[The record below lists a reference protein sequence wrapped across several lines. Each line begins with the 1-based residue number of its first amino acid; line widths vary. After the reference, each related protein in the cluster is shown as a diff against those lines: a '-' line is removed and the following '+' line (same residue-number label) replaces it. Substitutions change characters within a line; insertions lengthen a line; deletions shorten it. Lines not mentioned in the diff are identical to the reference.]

1 MREKLGST
9 PVLVLVLS
17 LCVARL
23 WLTPLPSSFWVDEMV
38 TAFVIHFGPAH
49 PSLAVAPQVTETIY
63 YWLPRT
69 AERLFGFSEVVY
81 RAPSAIVL
89 GIALWLIARLAGRLI
104 HPQAAWFAVFACLAL
119 KGFNYQA
126 ADARPYALGTCVA
139 AASLFELVRWLDTA
153 RRRDALLFLVFA
165 ALLWRVHL
173 VFWPFYA
180 IFPLYLA
187 VRILRAETSVTR
199 RQAAAVFA
207 LLVLTLIPVAID
219 AIRLVRE
226 AHAHVIADLPG
237 LRDLRRTLKFLLI
250 AQCGGGA
257 LLAALLLRRTPVAIG
272 NSSPVRQVRDL
283 PSGSAPH
290 SALREF
296 PGSAQ
301 GAAGSP
307 GGIENP
313 SAPHSVLRE
322 FPGSAQGAA
331 GSPGGIENPS
341 APHSVLRKFPGS
353 AQGAAGSPGGIENP
367 SASRSVLREFPGSA
381 QGAAGSPGR
390 IENPSAPRSV
400 LREFPGSAQGAAGS
414 PGGIESP
421 SAPRSVL
428 REFPGSAQGAARTPG
443 GIQNPSAPHSVLRGF
458 PGRDAAMP
466 PLSAWVLI
474 LGWWLWH
481 PLALFAFSH
490 ITGNSVYVDRYLSL
504 ALPGAALTATLAAA
518 WFLDPRDCRM
528 CAALL
533 GVCVLIALGQWRQ
546 LWPAHHNSDW
556 RDAARAV
563 TEWTVDADTP
573 VLLPSPFIE
582 AKPPVWRPDY
592 PLPGFLYCY
601 LPVYKIS
608 GKPYLLP
615 FERSPQGERY
625 ASSLL
630 PVLSASPRF
639 LIYGGDKNVFVWRSF
654 LASRPELA
662 GWGNRQFHSF
672 GDVDVAIFENPA
684 FSRAL
689 ALR

>member
-1 MREKLGST
+1 M
-9 PVLVLVLS
+9 
-17 LCVARL
+17 
-23 WLTPLPSSFWVDEMV
+23 PLPSSFWVDEMV
-38 TAFVIHFGPAH
+38 SAFVIHFGPAH
-49 PSLAVAPQVTETIY
+49 PSLAVAPQVAESIY

-69 AERLFGFSEVVY
+69 AERWFGFSEVVY
-81 RAPSAIVL
+81 RAPSLIVL
-89 GIALWLIARLAGRLI
+89 AIALWLIARLAARLI
-104 HPQAAWFAVFACLAL
+104 HPQAAWFVVFACLAL

-139 AASLFELVRWLDTA
+139 AASLFELIRWLDTA

-180 IFPLYLA
+180 IFAIYLA
-187 VRILRAETSVTR
+187 VRILRSETSVTWM
-199 RQAAAVFA
+199 QAAAVFA
-207 LLVLTLIPVAID
+207 LLTVTLLPVAID

-226 AHAHVIADLPG
+226 ARTHVVADLPA

-257 LLAALLLRRTPVAIG
+257 LLAALLSRRRNAVG
-272 NSSPVRQVRDL
+272 QVCDL
-283 PSGSAPH
+283 PSSTT
-290 SALREF
+290 
-296 PGSAQ
+296 
-301 GAAGSP
+301 
-307 GGIENP
+307 
-313 SAPHSVLRE
+313 
-322 FPGSAQGAA
+322 
-331 GSPGGIENPS
+331 
-341 APHSVLRKFPGS
+341 
-353 AQGAAGSPGGIENP
+353 
-367 SASRSVLREFPGSA
+367 
-381 QGAAGSPGR
+381 
-390 IENPSAPRSV
+390 PRSV
-400 LREFPGSAQGAAGS
+400 LREFLGS
-414 PGGIESP
+414 
-421 SAPRSVL
+421 
-428 REFPGSAQGAARTPG
+428 
-443 GIQNPSAPHSVLRGF
+443 NP
-458 PGRDAAMP
+458 AMP
-466 PLSAWVLI
+466 PLSSWVLI

-518 WFLDPRDCRM
+518 WFLDPRDWRM

-533 GVCVLIALGQWRQ
+533 GLCVLIALGQWRQ

-563 TEWTVDADTP
+563 GKWTVDADTP

-625 ASSLL
+625 ASQLL
-630 PVLSASPRF
+630 PLLSASPRF

-689 ALR
+689 ASR